1 MNAPK
6 SPLRQNTTQSRRK
19 TAAPLPTEEQIL
31 EFIRESKGPVGKR
44 EVARAF
50 NIRGPAKIA
59 LKAVM
64 KRLSLGSGTGDKGDI
79 VKGKRRFH
87 KAGVLPPV
95 DAIEISA
102 IDNDGDL
109 FAKPVNWAFN
119 TPPPPI
125 LVIAKAERGK
135 AYGVGDRL
143 LARLTPVGDDA
154 YEARPMKRL
163 PAGGGRLM
171 GVYEVL
177 PGGIGR
183 LRPTDRRTR
192 HEVTIS
198 AKDSNGAAHGEL
210 VAVEIIATRH
220 HGAQQ
225 ARVVERFGPMD
236 RAKNLSLI
244 AITAHGIPHEF
255 SEAAERQASDAVA
268 APLGSRTDLR
278 NIPLVTIDGEDAR
291 DFDDAVWAE
300 PDTAPDNAGGW
311 HILVAIA
318 DVSWYVRPGDALDK
332 NAFDRGN
339 STYFPDRVVPM
350 LPEELSNGWCSL
362 KPKEDR
368 PCLAAHMWID
378 SQGKLLRHKFV
389 RGLMR
394 SVARLTYNQV
404 QAAIDGHPD
413 DLTGPLVEQI
423 LKPLYGAFAALLK
436 GRNTRGTLELD
447 LTERQIIVDRES
459 GRISGVMPRA
469 RYDSHKLIEE
479 FMIMA
484 NVAAAER
491 LEGSGYPCVYRVHEP
506 PDPER
511 LENLREALKSLDLPV
526 PTGSARPADFNRILA
541 KVRSGPHEHL
551 VNTLVLRTQS
561 QAVYS
566 HNNLGHFGLALRR
579 YAHFTSPIRRYSD
592 LLVHR
597 ALIAAAKLGDGG
609 WNPTSDP
616 DLEEITA
623 HISATERRSAA
634 AERETVDRFTAAY
647 LGNKIDAMFNGRVN
661 GVTRFGAFITLD
673 ETGADGILPMR
684 NLPRDYYDLDEASHR
699 LIGQRHGLVL
709 RTGDAVVVRLLE
721 TDDITGSIVF
731 AYVEGASQGRG
742 STGSNRPGKHTG
754 GHKHRTGPRSHKN
767 KHKQKHRRR

>member
-1 MNAPK
+1 MSEPK
-6 SPLRQNTTQSRRK
+6 RLSKRK
-19 TAAPLPTEEQIL
+19 QKTPLPTEDQIL

-50 NIRGPAKIA
+50 NVRGPAKIA

-64 KRLSLGSGTGDKGDI
+64 KRLQVGSDVTKS
-79 VKGKRRFH
+79 KRRFQNVG
-87 KAGVLPPV
+87 ALLPV
-95 DAIEISA
+95 DVIEISA
-102 IDNDGDL
+102 TDNDGDL
-109 FAKPVNWAFN
+109 FAKPVNWSSEA
-119 TPPPPI
+119 PPPAI
-125 LVIAKAERGK
+125 LVLGKPERGK
-135 AYGVGDRL
+135 AYGIGDRL
-143 LARLTPVGDDA
+143 LARLSPAGDNA
-154 YEARPMKRL
+154 YEARVMKRM
-163 PAGGGRLM
+163 PTGAGKLM
-171 GVYEVL
+171 GVFELL
-177 PGGIGR
+177 PGGFAR
-183 LRPTDRRTR
+183 LRPTDRRYR
-192 HEVTIS
+192 HEVTIA
-198 AKDSNGAAHGEL
+198 AKDANGAEHGDL
-210 VAVEIIATRH
+210 VTAEIIQTRH
-220 HGAQQ
+220 HGPQH
-225 ARVVERFGPMD
+225 ARVVERFGKMD
-236 RAKNLSLI
+236 RVKNLSLI
-244 AITAHGIPHEF
+244 AINAQGIPHEF
-255 SEAAERQASDAVA
+255 PDAAEKQARDAVA
-268 APLGSRTDLR
+268 APLGDRTDLR

-300 PDTAPDNAGGW
+300 PDTDPENPGGW
-311 HILVAIA
+311 HTLVAIA
-318 DVSWYVRPGDALDK
+318 DVSWYVRPGDALDQE
-332 NAFDRGN
+332 AFKRGN

-368 PCLAAHMWID
+368 PCMAVHMYIDAH
-378 SQGKLLRHKFV
+378 GKLLRHKFV

-413 DLTGPLVEQI
+413 DLTSSLVESI
-423 LKPLYGAFAALLK
+423 LKPLYGAFHALLEA
-436 GRNTRGTLELD
+436 RNKRGTLELD
-447 LTERQIIVDRES
+447 LTERQILVDRTE
-459 GRISGVMPRA
+459 GHITGVVPRA

-511 LENLREALKSLDLPV
+511 LENLREALRSLELPV
-526 PTGSARPADFNRILA
+526 PTGSARPGDFNRILS
-541 KVRSGPHEHL
+541 KVRGGPHEHL
-551 VNTLVLRTQS
+551 ANTLVLRTQS

-566 HNNLGHFGLALRR
+566 HNNLGHFGLALKR

-597 ALIAAAKLGDGG
+597 ALIAAGKLGEGG
-609 WNPTSDP
+609 WDPTKDP
-616 DLEEITA
+616 DLDEITE
-623 HISATERRSAA
+623 HISFTERRSAT

-709 RTGDAVVVRLLE
+709 RVGDPVVVRLLE

-742 STGSNRPGKHTG
+742 ENSKHHRQGKHRQ
-754 GHKHRTGPRSHKN
+754 GHHRQGERGRPKNVRLGKSKRS
-767 KHKQKHRRR
+767 KQKRG

>member
-1 MNAPK
+1 MSEPK
-6 SPLRQNTTQSRRK
+6 RLKKNQNRT
-19 TAAPLPTEEQIL
+19 PLPTEEQIL

-64 KRLSLGSGTGDKGDI
+64 KKLSLGITGDVGSGLA
-79 VKGKRRFH
+79 KGKRRFH
-87 KAGVLPPV
+87 KVGVLKAV
-95 DAIEISA
+95 EAIEITA

-109 FAKPVNWAFN
+109 FAKPTNWEFTN
-119 TPPPPI
+119 PPPAI

-143 LARLTPVGDDA
+143 LARMTPVGDDA
-154 YEARPMKRL
+154 YEARPMKKLTARPGNL
-163 PAGGGRLM
+163 MGIYEVVSGGG
-171 GVYEVL
+171 
-177 PGGIGR
+177 GR
-183 LRPTDRRTR
+183 LRPTDRRYR
-192 HEVTIS
+192 HEVAIA
-198 AKDSNGAAHGEL
+198 AKDRNGAEHGDL
-210 VAVEIIATRH
+210 VTVEITAERH
-220 HGAQQ
+220 HGPQQ
-225 ARVVERFGPMD
+225 ARVVECFGKMD
-236 RAKNLSLI
+236 RTKNLSLI
-244 AITAHGIPHEF
+244 AINALGIPHEF
-255 SEAAERQASDAVA
+255 SEAAEKQAKDAIA
-268 APLGSRTDLR
+268 APLGDRTDLR
-278 NIPLVTIDGEDAR
+278 DIPLVTIDGEDAR

-300 PDTAPDNAGGW
+300 QDTDPDNEGGW
-311 HILVAIA
+311 HLLVAIA

-332 NAFDRGN
+332 EAYARGN
-339 STYFPDRVVPM
+339 STYFPDRVIPM

-368 PCLAAHMWID
+368 PCMAVHMYID
-378 SQGKLLRHKFV
+378 KHGKLIRHKFV

-394 SVARLTYNQV
+394 SVARLTYSQV
-404 QAAIDGHPD
+404 QAAIDGHPN
-413 DLTGPLVEQI
+413 DLTETLVEPV
-423 LKPLYGAFAALLK
+423 LKPLYGAYHALLEARDK
-436 GRNTRGTLELD
+436 RGTLELD
-447 LTERQIIVDRES
+447 LVERQILVNRDS
-459 GRISGVMPRA
+459 GDITGVVPRA

-479 FMIMA
+479 FMILA

-511 LENLREALKSLDLPV
+511 LDNLREALKSLDLPV
-526 PTGSARPADFNRILA
+526 PTGSARPADFNRILS
-541 KVRSGPHEHL
+541 KVRNGPHVHL

-566 HNNLGHFGLALRR
+566 HNNLGHFGLALKR

-597 ALIAAAKLGDGG
+597 ALIAAAKLGEGG
-609 WNPTSDP
+609 WDKSKDP
-616 DLEEITA
+616 DLDEITE
-623 HISATERRSAA
+623 HISVTERRSAT

-647 LGNKIDAMFNGRVN
+647 LGNKIDALFNGRVN
-661 GVTRFGAFITLD
+661 GVTKFGAFITLD

-684 NLPRDYYDLDEASHR
+684 HLPRDYYDHDEASHR

-709 RTGDAVVVRLLE
+709 RTGDPVVVRLLE

-731 AYVEGASQGRG
+731 EYVEGATQSRG
-742 STGSNRPGKHTG
+742 DSNRQHRPGQ
-754 GHKHRTGPRSHKN
+754 HRQGKDRKGFLQGKRGRPGNIRAGK
-767 KHKQKHRRR
+767 KRRK